1 MLVVI
6 SHSGPGM
13 NVYGP
18 FDSAAA
24 AEGWG
29 RENLGV
35 HNPFWSVE
43 VVRDKALADDPNLSM
58 KRLDDALHQ
67 LQDVAESLKLSG
79 KVSEA
84 NIVYDTVEII
94 SKRLKV

>member
-13 NVYGP
+13 IVYGP

-24 AEGWG
+24 ADEWG
-29 RENLGV
+29 RENLGE

-58 KRLDDALHQ
+58 RALDDMLHQ
-67 LQDVAESLKLSG
+67 LQDVAEDLKLSG
-79 KVSEA
+79 KITEA